1 MIRRILVP
9 PGARMSAEDAASTRR
24 RPSTLDERTLV
35 PSTMPMTKLD
45 ATTTIPANLPL
56 ESIATRTVVPRD
68 INVEAVQRRDDSDL
82 PPQPTDMD
90 SRITVPQVSNSRAEL
105 DMRPVSYISEDLVE
119 PDIIQTGEVS
129 FLQPDRP
136 SQKTLGEKIT
146 TVVSVLLH
154 ILLVLAIIF
163 EPKFFSPRVRTPEE
177 EEIARKQ
184 IIPLLPPG
192 ALEEALKPTP
202 KPAVPHEAV
211 RVDPR
216 TIRKVA
222 PPRPP
227 DPTPVPTPEQPKR
240 DLPSAP
246 QPNVVP
252 APQPEKTPTPGI
264 IPKAPVQLEKPE
276 LPVPQKGLN
285 LPRQLSPGDTIR
297 DAARG
302 IKPNA
307 PVPMGDVNPSGGGG
321 GRGSGTQGA
330 GFGGVEILT
339 DTQGV
344 DFNDYIRR
352 LLVIV
357 KRNWYSVMPPSVQLG
372 DSGKVGLRFK
382 IMANGGVPDDDPH
395 PVFGS
400 GKEPL
405 DRAAFSSIRASNP
418 FPPLPPGFKGPY
430 IELRIDYYY
439 NLPLPTQ

>member
-1 MIRRILVP
+1 
-9 PGARMSAEDAASTRR
+9 
-24 RPSTLDERTLV
+24 V
-35 PSTMPMTKLD
+35 PSSMPMTKLD

-68 INVEAVQRRDDSDL
+68 IDVDAVKRRDESEL
-82 PPQPTDMD
+82 PAQPTDMD
-90 SRITVPQVSNSRAEL
+90 ERITIPQSSSSMAEL
-105 DMRPVSYISEDLVE
+105 EMRPVSYISEDLVE

-129 FLQPDRP
+129 FLQPERP

-146 TVVSVLLH
+146 TAVSVLLH

-163 EPKFFSPRVRTPEE
+163 EPKLFSPHVRTPEE

-184 IIPLLPPG
+184 ITVLVPPG
-192 ALEEALKPTP
+192 ALEALKPTP
-202 KPAVPHEAV
+202 RAAVPHEAV

-216 TIRKVA
+216 TIRKIA

-227 DPTPVPTPEQPKR
+227 DPIPVPTPEQPRR

-252 APQPEKTPTPGI
+252 TPEPEKATAPAI
-264 IPKAPVQLEKPE
+264 LPKTPVQLEKPD
-276 LPVPQKGLN
+276 LPVPTKGLI
-285 LPRQLSPGDTIR
+285 LPRQQSPGDTIR
-297 DAARG
+297 DVARG
-302 IKPNA
+302 IKPNS
-307 PVPMGDVNPSGGGG
+307 PVPLGDVNSSAGGG
-321 GRGSGTQGA
+321 GRGSGNQGA
-330 GFGGVEILT
+330 GFGGVQILT

-344 DFNDYIRR
+344 DFRDYINR

-357 KRNWYSVMPPSVQLG
+357 KRNWYSVMPPSVELG
-372 DSGKVGLRFK
+372 DTGKVGLRFK
-382 IMANGGVPDDDPH
+382 IMSNGSVPDDDPH

>member
-1 MIRRILVP
+1 MIPRILVP
-9 PGARMSAEDAASTRR
+9 EGARMSADGAATTRR
-24 RPSTLDERTLV
+24 RPSALDERTLV
-35 PSTMPMTKLD
+35 PSSMPMSKLD

-68 INVEAVQRRDDSDL
+68 IDVEAVKRRDESQL
-82 PPQPTDMD
+82 PAQPTEMD
-90 SRITVPQVSNSRAEL
+90 ERITIPQSSSSMAEL
-105 DMRPVSYISEDLVE
+105 EMRPVSFISEELVE

-136 SQKTLGEKIT
+136 SQKTLGEKVT
-146 TVVSVLLH
+146 NVVSVLLH
-154 ILLVLAIIF
+154 IALILAIIF
-163 EPKFFSPRVRTPEE
+163 YPKFFGPHTRTAEE

-184 IIPLLPPG
+184 ITVLLPSG
-192 ALEEALKPTP
+192 ALEALKPTP
-202 KPAVPHEAV
+202 RPAVPHESM

-227 DPTPVPTPEQPKR
+227 EPIPVPTPEPPKR
-240 DLPSAP
+240 ELPSTP
-246 QPNVVP
+246 QPNAVPPPTPEKP
-252 APQPEKTPTPGI
+252 APSAILPKT
-264 IPKAPVQLEKPE
+264 PVQLEKPD
-276 LPVPQKGLN
+276 LPVPQKGLI
-285 LPRQLSPGDTIR
+285 LPRQQSPGDTIR
-297 DAARG
+297 DISRG
-302 IKPNA
+302 IKPNS
-307 PVPMGDVNPSGGGG
+307 PVPLGEVNPSGGGG
-321 GRGSGTQGA
+321 GRGSGSQGA

-372 DSGKVGLRFK
+372 DTGKVGLQFK
-382 IMANGGVPDDDPH
+382 ILANGGVPDDDPKR
-395 PVFGS
+395 VFGS

-405 DRAAFSSIRASNP
+405 DRAAVSSIRASNP